1 MKLNLTIKWQANE
14 LVHQNDIELQM
25 MTAWLGFAKIGI
37 ICIIQGE
44 RWCQPKDRLIC
55 HTGGFHLYLLVSLF
69 FLPDQF

>member
-1 MKLNLTIKWQANE
+1 MFPVLDTNLWPQPLWQANE

-55 HTGGFHLYLLVSLF
+55 HTVQ
-69 FLPDQF
+69 PRA

>member
-1 MKLNLTIKWQANE
+1 MKMKPATTIIWQANE

-55 HTGGFHLYLLVSLF
+55 HTDYGHLMKA
-69 FLPDQF
+69 